1 MKTRA
6 EGVIRVN
13 IYRLVEDGIEGPLRH
28 GIRRAFKHDGPGL
41 SDEQI
46 ERLVDAQSH
55 ELLNW
60 FCETFRFDEENDGD

>member
-1 MKTRA
+1 MKPRA

-13 IYRLVEDGIEGPLRH
+13 VYRLVADGIENPLRC
-28 GIRRAFKHDGPGL
+28 GIRRAFKHDGPWL

-46 ERLVDAQSH
+46 ERLVDAQAH

-60 FCETFRFDEENDGD
+60 FCEAFRFDGENDGD